1 MARQPID
8 TGATFADRDPKL
20 NANFIELYASG
31 ASELTFTVVVNTPTY
46 TIADLHS
53 RIHVIYAG
61 ACEITVPTALL
72 TDIFTTVVKDGVGN
86 ASVNNIT
93 IVGEGGELIDGESSL
108 IINSDYDAVNLYSD
122 TTNLFI
128 Y

>member
-1 MARQPID
+1 MARQIIE
-8 TGATFADRDPKL
+8 TGTTSAVRDPKM
-20 NANFIELYASG
+20 NANFLELYNSG
-31 ASELTFTVVVNTPTY
+31 AAELTFTIPVNAATY
-46 TIADLHS
+46 TVTEVHS
-53 RIHVIYAG
+53 RLHVIYAG
-61 ACEITVPTALL
+61 ACMITVPTALM
-72 TDIFTTVVKDGVGN
+72 TDNFTVLIKDGVGN

-108 IINSDYDAVNLYSD
+108 VINSDFNAVNLYSD